1 MKYRTLGK
9 TDFSVSEIGFGT
21 WAIGGNRFGNSYGT
35 TKDSESIQALQKA
48 IDLGCNFIDTADV
61 YGHGHSEEL
70 IGKAVAGKRQDI
82 FIATKV
88 GGDFYHSPPRL
99 NFDVDY
105 IRFALEKSLK
115 RLNTDY
121 LDLYQLHNPPLHL
134 IQDGTIFDIF
144 FKLKTEGHIR
154 AIGLSI
160 FGPTEG
166 VVAIRNDSIDCIQ
179 VVFNIFNRQ
188 AAKDLFPLAR
198 DNNIGIIAREPL
210 NNGLLTGKFTG
221 IEDFEEGDIRSRWSQ
236 KYFEHLVNFTQRL
249 RSVVKEEDRSLS
261 QTAIQFVLAQSA
273 VSTVIPGMKTGDQ
286 VEENFRSIN
295 LKQMTEEELKVIIQ
309 YLMHK

>member
-1 MKYRTLGK
+1 M
-9 TDFSVSEIGFGT
+9 
-21 WAIGGNRFGNSYGT
+21 
-35 TKDSESIQALQKA
+35 
-48 IDLGCNFIDTADV
+48 
-61 YGHGHSEEL
+61 
-70 IGKAVAGKRQDI
+70 
-82 FIATKV
+82 
-88 GGDFYHSPPRL
+88 
-99 NFDVDY
+99 
-105 IRFALEKSLK
+105 
-115 RLNTDY
+115 
-121 LDLYQLHNPPLHL
+121 
-134 IQDGTIFDIF
+134 
-144 FKLKTEGHIR
+144 
-154 AIGLSI
+154 
-160 FGPTEG
+160 
-166 VVAIRNDSIDCIQ
+166 AIRNDSIDCIQ

-188 AAKDLFPLAR
+188 AAKDLLPLAR